1 MAHLNTGMRNMD
13 FRTVVTYV
21 RSMTTGFIS
30 YTHADS
36 ALKEQFVRHLAPL
49 RREGLIDIWHDGM
62 LRPGEHLDP
71 TVQAAL
77 AASDIVI
84 LLVSSDFMN
93 SEYCYEQEMLR
104 AFERQRAG
112 NVRVVPVILRPC
124 QWKGVP
130 IGEGQTLS
138 EFVALPK
145 DGKPVT
151 QWTDLDAAFD
161 DAVGA
166 IRAMLK
172 ADHRTADLAAKEVRS
187 AAVIPSANSVA
198 SASSSMLGIP
208 AKPTDLDRDRFLR
221 SGFTATA
228 DLFERNLAELKA
240 SDPRIDTDFE
250 RIDSR
255 SFAASVYLDGKRVG
269 QIGIWY
275 GGGTWRNALC
285 LSYDAISSGRN
296 SMNDWLP
303 VEDTREGLAFGAR
316 NAMSHRRVD
325 GPLDAEG
332 AATYFWDGFL
342 DHVRAR
348 IG

>member
-1 MAHLNTGMRNMD
+1 
-13 FRTVVTYV
+13 
-21 RSMTTGFIS
+21 MTTGFIS

-36 ALKEQFVRHLAPL
+36 ALKDQFVRHLAPL
-49 RREGLIDIWHDGM
+49 RREGLIDIWHDGL

-112 NVRVVPVILRPC
+112 TVRVVPVILRPC

-130 IGEGQTLS
+130 IGDGQTLS

-145 DGKPVT
+145 DGRPVT
-151 QWTDLDAAFD
+151 QWPDHDAAFD

-166 IRAMLK
+166 IRTMLK
-172 ADHRTADLAAKEVRS
+172 ADHAAAGTGDGGVKATVVTPPRRS
-187 AAVIPSANSVA
+187 AVSVPSNP
-198 SASSSMLGIP
+198 LGIP
-208 AKPTDLDRDRFLR
+208 VKPTDLDRDRFLR
-221 SGFTATA
+221 AGFAATA
-228 DLFERNLAELKA
+228 GLFERNLTELKA
-240 SDPRIDTDFE
+240 SDTRIDTDFE

-275 GGGTWRNALC
+275 GGGTFGNALC
-285 LSYDAISSGRN
+285 LSYDGISSSRN

-303 VEDTREGLAFGAR
+303 VEDTREGLAFSAR
-316 NAMSHRRVD
+316 SAMTHRQVD

-332 AATYFWDGFL
+332 AAAYFWDSFL
-342 DHVRAR
+342 DHVRVR